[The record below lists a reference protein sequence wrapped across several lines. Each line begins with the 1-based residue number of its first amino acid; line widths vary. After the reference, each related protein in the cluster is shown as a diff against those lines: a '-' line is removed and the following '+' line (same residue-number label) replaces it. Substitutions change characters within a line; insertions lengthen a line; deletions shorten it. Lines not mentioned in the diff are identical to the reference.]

1 MVRRHLLTVTMAL
14 LLVVGAV
21 APPEATAD
29 AQRTV
34 TYEVRTRG
42 TVHADPEGFAVT
54 VGRILTD
61 ARGWA
66 LGGSV
71 RFRRVASGGELVV
84 ELASPSV
91 IEAAHPVC
99 DRDFSCRV
107 GDRVLLHDGNWRWA
121 TAAWREAGGSLDDY
135 RRYVLYHEIGHW
147 WGFGH
152 VGCPGPGAPAPIMLQ
167 QSISLQG
174 CRPNA
179 WPLDAER
186 RRLASQLG
194 VTVRPSRPLPPGL
207 RGQLGWTMA

>member
-1 MVRRHLLTVTMAL
+1 MVRRHLLTVTLAL
-14 LLVVGAV
+14 LLAVGAV
-21 APPEATAD
+21 VPPEATAA

-42 TVHADPEGFAVT
+42 TVNADPDGFVAT
-54 VGRILTD
+54 VGRVLSD

-99 DRDFSCRV
+99 DRNLSCRV
-107 GDRVLLHDGNWRWA
+107 GDRVLLHDGNWRSA
-121 TAAWREAGGSLDDY
+121 TEAWREAGGSLDDY

-147 WGFGH
+147 LGFDH
-152 VGCPGPGAPAPIMLQ
+152 VDCPSPGAPAPIMLQ
-167 QSISLQG
+167 QSKSLQG
-174 CRPNA
+174 CHPNA
-179 WPLDAER
+179 WPLPAER

-194 VTVRPSRPLPPGL
+194 VTLGTFLDRCSRGPAASCP
-207 RGQLGWTMA
+207 R